1 MRELLRTND
10 IVLLSF
16 IKSLLDEAGI
26 GMLVADEHMSHVEG
40 SLGMLPRRV
49 LVHDRD
55 LGAAQALLLDAGVP
69 GLPWQY
75 DKKPSND

>member
-1 MRELLRTND
+1 
-10 IVLLSF
+10 
-16 IKSLLDEAGI
+16 
-26 GMLVADEHMSHVEG
+26 MLVADEHMSHVEG